1 MRVGFVLRVTE
12 IKPLLY
18 RFVEITSF
26 YTILFRF
33 HPPCGMVLLVL
44 LNRTRG
50 GFCCRRDCGGNAING
65 WCCCAKV
72 NLGPSWKGRE
82 VSVSAR
88 VSEVPATYQQGTWHG
103 HHTMRPRLIYCKIVL
118 CTAGVVS
125 L

>member
-44 LNRTRG
+44 SNRTRG
-50 GFCCRRDCGGNAING
+50 GFLLLERLWGECNQWLDGKP
-65 WCCCAKV
+65 W
-72 NLGPSWKGRE
+72 SFESGRE
-82 VSVSAR
+82 EKCHLVR
-88 VSEVPATYQQGTWHG
+88 G
-103 HHTMRPRLIYCKIVL
+103 
-118 CTAGVVS
+118 
-125 L
+125 